1 MFLPST
7 TCGGP
12 AIVLA
17 VKYAANT
24 NIISKSLLI
33 KSVSDIF
40 TRCADRTRNTTEI
53 LKNKKNLI
61 KYIETFF

>member
-61 KYIETFF
+61 KYTETFF

>member
-53 LKNKKNLI
+53 LKNKKN
-61 KYIETFF
+61 FFKVVI